1 MDHIS
6 GGFVKTVIL
15 AIGLFSVLAIPC
27 LAAIKTEVIEYKQGD
42 TVLEGYLAYD
52 DAIKGTRP
60 GVLVIHQWL
69 GLTDN
74 EKMRATMLAKLGYVA
89 FALDIY
95 GKGIRPKDSGAA
107 GAEAG
112 KYRKDVT
119 LFRERLNAGLQAL
132 LKNPNVDPKRVAAI
146 GYCFGGGGAL
156 ELARSGANIAGI
168 VSFHGSLATT
178 MPATAG
184 QVKAK
189 VLVCHGADDPF
200 VPMKDVEAFLEEFR
214 AAGADYQFV
223 AYSGAVHSFTQNEA
237 GNDNS
242 KGAAYNE
249 KADKRSWQAMK
260 DFFAEIF

>member
-1 MDHIS
+1 MR
-6 GGFVKTVIL
+6 TLLL
-15 AIGLFSVLAIPC
+15 ALTLLNVMAVPC
-27 LAAIKTEVIEYKQGD
+27 LAAIKNEVVEYKQGD
-42 TVLEGYLAYD
+42 TVLEGYLVYD

-74 EKMRATMLAKLGYVA
+74 EKMRATMLAQMGYVA
-89 FALDIY
+89 LAVDIY
-95 GKGIRPKDSGAA
+95 GKGVRPKDSGSA

-112 KYRKDVT
+112 KYRKDVL
-119 LFRERLNAGLQAL
+119 LFRERLNAGLQTL

-146 GYCFGGGGAL
+146 GYCFGGGAAL
-156 ELARSGANIAGI
+156 ELARSGANIAGV

-178 MPATAG
+178 MPAVAG
-184 QVKAK
+184 QVKSK

-200 VPMKDVEAFLEEFR
+200 VPMKDVEAFFEEFR

-223 AYSGAVHSFTQNEA
+223 AYSGAVHAFTQNEA

>member
-1 MDHIS
+1 M
-6 GGFVKTVIL
+6 L
-15 AIGLFSVLAIPC
+15 LGLFSYLAVPA
-27 LAAIKTEVIEYKQGD
+27 LAAIKTEIVEYKQGD

-52 DAIKGTRP
+52 DAIKGQRP

-74 EKMRATMLAKLGYVA
+74 EKMRAEMLAKLGYVA
-89 FALDIY
+89 FAIDVY

-107 GAEAG
+107 GAEAT
-112 KYRKDVT
+112 KYRSNPT
-119 LFRERLNAGLQAL
+119 LFRDRLNAGLQTL
-132 LKNPNVDPKRVAAI
+132 LKNSNVDPKRVAAI
-146 GYCFGGGGAL
+146 GYCFGGGAAL
-156 ELARSGANIAGI
+156 ELARSGVNIAGV

-178 MPATAG
+178 MPAAAG

-200 VPMKDVEAFLEEFR
+200 VPMKDVEAFLDEFR
-214 AAGADYQFV
+214 AAGVDYQFI
-223 AYSGAVHSFTQNEA
+223 AYSGAVHAFTQNEA

-242 KGAAYNE
+242 KGAAYNAS
-249 KADKRSWQAMK
+249 ADKRSWQAMK

>member
-1 MDHIS
+1 MKILIATI
-6 GGFVKTVIL
+6 GLL
-15 AIGLFSVLAIPC
+15 AIWALPVF
-27 LAAIKTEVIEYKQGD
+27 AAIKNERVEYKQGD
-42 TVLEGYLAYD
+42 VELEGYLAYD
-52 DAIKGTRP
+52 DAVKGPRP

-74 EKMRATMLAKLGYVA
+74 EKMRADMLAKLGYVA
-89 FALDIY
+89 FAIDVY
-95 GKGIRPKDSGAA
+95 GKGIRPKESSTA

-112 KYRKDVT
+112 KYRNDLP
-119 LFRERLNAGLQAL
+119 LFRERMNAGLQTL
-132 LKNPNVDPKRVAAI
+132 LKNSKVDPTRVAAI
-146 GYCFGGGGAL
+146 GYCFGGGGAI
-156 ELARSGANIAGI
+156 EFARSGANIAGV

-178 MPATAG
+178 MPAAPG

-189 VLVCHGADDPF
+189 ILVAHGADDPF
-200 VPMKDVEAFLEEFR
+200 VPMKDVEAFLDEMR

-223 AYSGAVHSFTQNEA
+223 AYSGAVHAFTQNEA

-260 DFFAEIF
+260 DFFAEIFATGK

>member
-1 MDHIS
+1 MKIMILAL
-6 GGFVKTVIL
+6 GLAAIL
-15 AIGLFSVLAIPC
+15 AIPAV
-27 LAAIKTEVIEYKQGD
+27 AAIKSEFVEYKQGE
-42 TVLEGYLAYD
+42 TVLEGYLVYD
-52 DAIKGTRP
+52 DAIKGQRP

-74 EKMRATMLAKLGYVA
+74 EKMRANMLAEMGYIA
-89 FALDIY
+89 FAVDIY
-95 GKGIRPKDSGAA
+95 GKGIRPKESSAA

-112 KYRKDVT
+112 KYRKDLP
-119 LFRERLNAGLQAL
+119 LFRERINAGLQTL

-146 GYCFGGGGAL
+146 GYCFGGGAAL
-156 ELARSGANIAGI
+156 ELARSGANIAGV
-168 VSFHGSLATT
+168 VSFHGSLTTT
-178 MPATAG
+178 MPAVAG
-184 QVKAK
+184 KVPAK

-200 VPMKDVEAFLEEFR
+200 VPMKDVEGFLDEMR
-214 AAGADYQFV
+214 AAGADYQFI
-223 AYSGAVHSFTQNEA
+223 AYSGAVHAFTQNEA